1 MTPTDN
7 PFPSTMRK
15 PPSGSPNRIGPPS
28 SRQSGFLIRNPPS
41 SNCKASMPGT
51 GRSRTPFEPKAKPPL
66 RPKFHSPRS
75 PRSTCRFPDVSRKQ
89 NHRFGVE
96 KTKWCLWCKRLALC
110 LNENKRKR
118 ESYKQKPK
126 LTIADLFFSGCGRLS
141 Y

>member
-1 MTPTDN
+1 MTPADN
-7 PFPSTMRK
+7 PYPSTLRK

-28 SRQSGFLIRNPPS
+28 SRPSGCPIRNPPS

-51 GRSRTPFEPKAKPPL
+51 GRSRTPFAPQAKPPP

-75 PRSTCRFPDVSRKQ
+75 PRSRCRFPDVSRKQ

-96 KTKWCLWCKRLALC
+96 KTKWCLWCERLALC

-126 LTIADLFFSGCGRLS
+126 LTIADLLISGFGRLS